1 MDILHPPREGEPPD
15 QETAILEFV
24 VMGNNGK
31 LEVLVSS
38 SGVHQ
43 HLRLTTNYGYWLDG
57 LLAQRLLIPTINAV
71 YVENEGEFYV
81 SLDAAI
87 GIAEK
92 ENTGPSPGLIEWLIE
107 SRDKD
112 APAVIARTLA
122 EEMIAAKHLMVH

>member
-1 MDILHPPREGEPPD
+1 MDSSHPLPECEQVD
-15 QETAILEFV
+15 QPTMNLETV
-24 VMGNNGK
+24 VMGNHGK
-31 LEVLVSS
+31 FDVWVSS

-43 HLRLTTNYGYWLDG
+43 TLGLTTNYGYWLDG

-71 YVENEGEFYV
+71 YVESEAELYV

-87 GIAEK
+87 RIAEK
-92 ENTGPSPGLIEWLIE
+92 ENTGQSLGLIEWLIE

-122 EEMIAAKHLMVH
+122 EAMMETHYGTVH

>member
-1 MDILHPPREGEPPD
+1 MNL
-15 QETAILEFV
+15 ETV
-24 VMGNNGK
+24 VMGNHGK
-31 LEVLVSS
+31 FDVWVSS

-43 HLRLTTNYGYWLDG
+43 TLRLTTNYGYWLDG

-71 YVENEGEFYV
+71 YVESEAEFYV

-92 ENTGPSPGLIEWLIE
+92 ENTDQSPGLIEWLIE

>member
-1 MDILHPPREGEPPD
+1 MDILHPPREGESPD
-15 QETAILEFV
+15 QTIVNLEFV
-24 VMGNNGK
+24 VMGNHGN

-43 HLRLTTNYGYWLDG
+43 TLRLTTNYGYWLDG

-92 ENTGPSPGLIEWLIE
+92 ENTDQSPGLIEWLIE

>member
-1 MDILHPPREGEPPD
+1 MDSSHPLPEGEPPD
-15 QETAILEFV
+15 QTIVNLETV
-24 VMGNNGK
+24 VMGNHGK
-31 LEVLVSS
+31 FDVWVSS

-43 HLRLTTNYGYWLDG
+43 TLRLTTNYGYWLDG

-71 YVENEGEFYV
+71 YVKSEAEFYV

-92 ENTGPSPGLIEWLIE
+92 ENTGPSPGLIEWLVE

-112 APAVIARTLA
+112 APAAIARTLA
-122 EEMIAAKHLMVH
+122 EAMMETHDGTVH